1 MPFVE
6 KFLVVW
12 RETSKGKTFFKGGQE
27 STMQHYSME
36 KIRESFELVVRG
48 GIIATFVLLMFRK
61 PLSSLE
67 QYLLDVLPEVSME
80 GTMEKPKQQKQEKTG
95 EVVPKKFMS
104 IHQEDMLRAKEE
116 EEKKK
121 EIVEAVIYLESGT
134 KQKNQIGT
142 AEVIR
147 NRTKD
152 PKFPNDVIE
161 VCNQD
166 GQFQTIQDGVPVDQK
181 GNPIDLEIVPEM
193 EAVYQKVFVEESNE
207 TEKLLKAEA
216 FRQGLYSEK
225 YWKGGALYFS
235 NLDGVSEEVYA
246 KGRYDEIKVSVEIGG
261 NTFWRY
267 WG

>member
-12 RETSKGKTFFKGGQE
+12 REMSKGKTFLKGGQE

-36 KIRESFELVVRG
+36 KFREGVGLWYKGFVIAMFMLPMVIPYMLV
-48 GIIATFVLLMFRK
+48 
-61 PLSSLE
+61 LE
-67 QYLLDVLPEVSME
+67 QHLLEILPEVPME
-80 GTMEKPKQQKQEKTG
+80 GTKMTQRKGERPEELEKIDLSQFVSIYQE
-95 EVVPKKFMS
+95 ELLM
-104 IHQEDMLRAKEE
+104 IKER
-116 EEKKK
+116 EKKT
-121 EIVEAVIYLESGT
+121 IEAVIFLEAGV
-134 KQKNQIGT
+134 KEENQIAV
-142 AEVIR
+142 AEVINHR
-147 NRTKD
+147 KKHPD
-152 PKFPNDVIE
+152 FPDDLIQ
-161 VCNQD
+161 VCDQK
-166 GQFQTIQDGVPVDQK
+166 GQFTTIQDGIPVDQE
-181 GNPIDLEIVPEM
+181 GNPINMEVVPEM
-193 EAVYQKVFVEESNE
+193 EEVYQKVFVEDDSNE
-207 TEKLLKAEA
+207 TEKLLQKEA